1 MDCGYVDPVKDAL
14 KRRLYSVRLILR
26 EENKLEERV
35 SIIKLLGLPET
46 FAVVLLTFSFIL
58 ALAPYFSGADF
69 GLFKIPQ
76 FTDSARKKLK
86 IIGPII
92 FLALVTLFVPMIP
105 RQVSTN
111 SNNANRSDND
121 NKQSNSNNTRIE
133 NAVSPTPTVD
143 VHAQAQ
149 QHIKRANELY
159 DKADFEEA
167 LKECDKALALE
178 PDNQEARDLK
188 EQITGTMKTLNSN

>member
-1 MDCGYVDPVKDAL
+1 MYLRHLV
-14 KRRLYSVRLILR
+14 LR
-26 EENKLEERV
+26 EGKLEERT

-46 FAVVLLTFSFIL
+46 FAVLLLTFSFIL

-92 FLALVTLFVPMIP
+92 FLALVILFVPMIP
-105 RQVSTN
+105 QHVSTK
-111 SNNANRSDND
+111 SNNDNRSDND
-121 NKQSNSNNTRIE
+121 NKQGASNNAQTE
-133 NAVSPTPTVD
+133 NAVSPTPLVN

-149 QHIKRANELY
+149 QHVKRANDLY
-159 DKADFEEA
+159 NNANFEDA
-167 LKECDKALALE
+167 INECDKALALE
-178 PDNQEARDLK
+178 PENQEALSLK
-188 EQITGTMKTLNSN
+188 TRINKTREVLNRNQ